1 VLIADPLAIR
11 ARRFRAVFVCGL
23 QEGEFPVPASPEPLL
38 SDEHRRELA
47 AASGLRLR
55 TSESTLARERYLFY
69 AAVSRATERLFLSY
83 RSSDEEG
90 TLALPSPFIRD
101 VADLLVPEWPER
113 RRRRLLADVVWPEQQ
128 APTARE
134 RARSRAAATTERP
147 AEAPPLRLTE
157 VALAHVRHREILSG
171 GALESYASCPVKWLV
186 ERELQPIT
194 LEPDPEPLARGSYMH
209 GALEEVLRRLDGR
222 PLTPEVLPEA
232 FEILSR
238 VLAELPP
245 ERVAPGRSAP
255 VRAGG
260 LKAIEADLR
269 RYLQHEAGDGCNWP
283 PRSLELRFGFD
294 EGERSLPALELEDG
308 VRVRGVIDRVDDD
321 PSGTKAIVRD
331 YKTGSTRPEYQGA
344 RWQADQQLQVPLY
357 MLAVRELLGL
367 TPVAGLYQPVGGND
381 LRARGVF
388 EQNEA
393 PGNCLVANDG
403 RDSGGIEEE
412 LNAARATAVA
422 LAARLREGELTP
434 CPETC
439 SRDGCRYPAICRV
452 T

>member
-1 VLIADPLAIR
+1 
-11 ARRFRAVFVCGL
+11 
-23 QEGEFPVPASPEPLL
+23 
-38 SDEHRRELA
+38 
-47 AASGLRLR
+47 
-55 TSESTLARERYLFY
+55 
-69 AAVSRATERLFLSY
+69 
-83 RSSDEEG
+83 
-90 TLALPSPFIRD
+90 
-101 VADLLVPEWPER
+101 
-113 RRRRLLADVVWPEQQ
+113 
-128 APTARE
+128 
-134 RARSRAAATTERP
+134 
-147 AEAPPLRLTE
+147 
-157 VALAHVRHREILSG
+157 
-171 GALESYASCPVKWLV
+171 
-186 ERELQPIT
+186 
-194 LEPDPEPLARGSYMH
+194 
-209 GALEEVLRRLDGR
+209 
-222 PLTPEVLPEA
+222 
-232 FEILSR
+232 
-238 VLAELPP
+238 
-245 ERVAPGRSAP
+245 
-255 VRAGG
+255 
-260 LKAIEADLR
+260 
-269 RYLQHEAGDGCNWP
+269 
-283 PRSLELRFGFD
+283 
-294 EGERSLPALELEDG
+294 
-308 VRVRGVIDRVDDD
+308 VIDRVDVD